1 MLRADQM
8 GLRPARTL
16 VARLVRRCD
25 SGAEQASTACA
36 QAVPTAAPGPHPPAR
51 GGAPAAE
58 ARQGAGCGS
67 SSSSRCSSSS
77 SSSSS
82 GSSSSSSSSSCGSY
96 CCCWCVLTQTLL
108 LQAFEAD
115 DESLTL
121 DQLLQAARAAPP
133 PKPPPEPAPATP
145 PHRPTRTVS
154 GERARL
160 CYEASRA
167 ANNSVGVGGASPSG
181 GGSDALGLALDPRT
195 LGPQDRV
202 RSSGASPAS
211 TVGGSSH
218 SSKC

>member
-1 MLRADQM
+1 MEKRIRPPHGKRARSPLVPSDGNAVRRPLRCSVQTRWDS
-8 GLRPARTL
+8 ARHELLSPGWCGAATVVPSKRQRRVL
-16 VARLVRRCD
+16 KQFPLLRLVLTR
-25 SGAEQASTACA
+25 
-36 QAVPTAAPGPHPPAR
+36 PHE
-51 GGAPAAE
+51 GE
-58 ARQGAGCGS
+58 LQ
-67 SSSSRCSSSS
+67 
-77 SSSSS
+77 
-82 GSSSSSSSSSCGSY
+82 
-96 CCCWCVLTQTLL
+96 LL
-108 LQAFEAD
+108 RLVKAFEAD

-133 PKPPPEPAPATP
+133 PPEPAPAPAATP
-145 PHRPTRTVS
+145 PPRPTRTVS

>member
-1 MLRADQM
+1 MLKQFP
-8 GLRPARTL
+8 LL
-16 VARLVRRCD
+16 RLVLTR
-25 SGAEQASTACA
+25 
-36 QAVPTAAPGPHPPAR
+36 PHE
-51 GGAPAAE
+51 GE
-58 ARQGAGCGS
+58 LQ
-67 SSSSRCSSSS
+67 
-77 SSSSS
+77 
-82 GSSSSSSSSSCGSY
+82 
-96 CCCWCVLTQTLL
+96 LL
-108 LQAFEAD
+108 RLVKAFEAD

-167 ANNSVGVGGASPSG
+167 ANNSVGVGGASTPSC

>member
-1 MLRADQM
+1 MLRAEQM

-58 ARQGAGCGS
+58 ARQGAGC
-67 SSSSRCSSSS
+67 S

-82 GSSSSSSSSSCGSY
+82 GSSSSSSSSSY